1 MELLPGQRGGPRLL
15 RLHPPEPPSPQLQLQ
30 ALEAHLHQ
38 AHVRSQGLDPR
49 QSPQLQGQLQAEN
62 MEVLGPSQEIQ
73 DFLEPDLSL
82 ESHLGQGG
90 AGMPPD
96 ASQQVPQARLEA
108 KDQFESPSPQGSK
121 QRFVPLTSICFPD
134 SLLQDED
141 RSFFPGMEDMFG
153 PGACGPD
160 DFPKPGCGEDE
171 PPSLERAEGLKGGAG
186 GYDMLPAGQGYQGYC
201 PGEGGDG
208 SHLAMEPV
216 KHELPSTVNAEP
228 LGLIQAGH
236 GGPEGAAKPGLTSPI
251 FCSSKPKKL
260 LKTTSFHLLKK
271 RDPPFQPPKKAYAQE
286 YEFQD
291 DEDKA
296 DVPADIRLNSRRLP
310 DLLPDLISSC
320 RTRPSLSPMGDI
332 DFCPHH
338 SAADGPKKRGRK
350 PTKPKRD
357 GPPRPRGRP
366 RIRPLAEPHGV
377 LPPDGAKKPRGRGR
391 GEGHLRLG
399 PSPQQAGLDSSQT
412 REKIK
417 AKIREVEEKQPEM
430 KSGFM
435 ASFLDFLKSGKRQ
448 QLPTAAT
455 SPPKT
460 PRPPTAQPP
469 FGLAP
474 PLLPGALDGA
484 EGEGLVMSCTS
495 PCKRLDEELKR
506 NLETLPSFSSDEE
519 DSVGKNQ
526 DLQKSISSAISALDD
541 PAERKEGAGPACS
554 PCAPRVLLECPPT
567 PCLPVPLPTPCR
579 LGCPRIPLPCV
590 PQHPRGLPCPPHP
603 WDIPKLPSPA
613 PSEASQLE
621 PPPAASPASP
631 PEPPPPPPPEGP
643 PAQASP
649 ELEEPEDA
657 RPLHLAKK
665 QETAAVCGETDE
677 EEAESGGEGIFRER
691 DEFVIRVEDI
701 QALKLALQ
709 TGREPPPIWRVQKAL
724 LQKFTPE
731 IKDGQR
737 QFCATSNYLGY
748 FGDAKNRYQRLY
760 VKFLENINK
769 KDYVRVCSKK
779 PWHRP
784 LQAVRRQSQTKTSG
798 PKAPA
803 PPKAEKQPE
812 ASERAEKPEK
822 APKPEKPE
830 RAPKPEKP
838 PKAERPEKLPR
849 ADKPA
854 KADKAPKAEKTEP
867 LAPAPHKT
875 APAGAPKPKPKPA
888 KVKAEPPPKKRKK
901 WLKEAASSSDS
912 ESSPDQQSEEGEPEG
927 RAGGEGRAG
936 SVQYRRSRK
945 PDQQSGSEVLTE
957 HSRKTRPWRRGQ
969 MNSLRRSSL
978 RRRGGRFPN
987 PSHVF
992 WVTALR

>member
-1 MELLPGQRGGPRLL
+1 AQSQLLQSVLTHTQSQLHPRAKVHLL
-15 RLHPPEPPSPQLQLQ
+15 EPQRLHPPEPPSPQLQLQ

-38 AHVRSQGLDPR
+38 
-49 QSPQLQGQLQAEN
+49 
-62 MEVLGPSQEIQ
+62 
-73 DFLEPDLSL
+73 
-82 ESHLGQGG
+82 
-90 AGMPPD
+90 
-96 ASQQVPQARLEA
+96 
-108 KDQFESPSPQGSK
+108 SPSPQGSK

-186 GYDMLPAGQGYQGYC
+186 GYDMLP
-201 PGEGGDG
+201 
-208 SHLAMEPV
+208 
-216 KHELPSTVNAEP
+216 LPSTVNAEP

-320 RTRPSLSPMGDI
+320 RTRPSLRGVPGGRAGAAEGSRGAGSLERGASPSGAV
-332 DFCPHH
+332 P
-338 SAADGPKKRGRK
+338 AA
-350 PTKPKRD
+350 
-357 GPPRPRGRP
+357 
-366 RIRPLAEPHGV
+366 PLSPV
-377 LPPDGAKKPRGRGR
+377 LPLD
-391 GEGHLRLG
+391 
-399 PSPQQAGLDSSQT
+399 QAGGAQGRRGGPGGAAPSRAGT

-567 PCLPVPLPTPCR
+567 PCLP
-579 LGCPRIPLPCV
+579 
-590 PQHPRGLPCPPHP
+590 
-603 WDIPKLPSPA
+603 
-613 PSEASQLE
+613 
-621 PPPAASPASP
+621 
-631 PEPPPPPPPEGP
+631 
-643 PAQASP
+643 
-649 ELEEPEDA
+649 PEDA

-701 QALKLALQ
+701 QALK
-709 TGREPPPIWRVQKAL
+709 
-724 LQKFTPE
+724 
-731 IKDGQR
+731 
-737 QFCATSNYLGY
+737 
-748 FGDAKNRYQRLY
+748 
-760 VKFLENINK
+760 
-769 KDYVRVCSKK
+769 VRG
-779 PWHRP
+779 
-784 LQAVRRQSQTKTSG
+784 T
-798 PKAPA
+798 
-803 PPKAEKQPE
+803 
-812 ASERAEKPEK
+812 
-822 APKPEKPE
+822 
-830 RAPKPEKP
+830 
-838 PKAERPEKLPR
+838 
-849 ADKPA
+849 
-854 KADKAPKAEKTEP
+854 
-867 LAPAPHKT
+867 
-875 APAGAPKPKPKPA
+875 
-888 KVKAEPPPKKRKK
+888 
-901 WLKEAASSSDS
+901 
-912 ESSPDQQSEEGEPEG
+912 G
-927 RAGGEGRAG
+927 RAGGGGQCWAGRG
-936 SVQYRRSRK
+936 LRV
-945 PDQQSGSEVLTE
+945 GSE
-957 HSRKTRPWRRGQ
+957 
-969 MNSLRRSSL
+969 
-978 RRRGGRFPN
+978 
-987 PSHVF
+987 
-992 WVTALR
+992 